1 MGDYENLIEMGFEP
15 RRVALALKKTKGFN
29 DAITWLGDNED
40 ISIEELEAKEGDQ
53 SGEAATHAATGP
65 PDEEDPFGEQG
76 EGDGRSAVGP
86 EAKSLKCS
94 DCGKLFNTKPK
105 AEFHAS
111 RTGHDNFEE
120 STEEAKPMTEEEKA
134 AHLEMLRKKLAEKRA
149 TQAIVDQKTQR
160 ANEAIRRKNDAE
172 SDRIKEEL
180 RKREQLKEAEKRRRE
195 KQEDAIA
202 KEKIRAQ
209 IKADQEAR
217 RLKVEAEKAVR
228 EGRSIEATAAAPSAA
243 LASQPR
249 PVSSY
254 TEARLQLR
262 LPSGT
267 PLVKSFPAET
277 TLFEVASAIE
287 EERGM
292 RPSTFTTTF
301 PKKTY
306 GSSDFGMTLK
316 EAKLVPSAVLIVA

>member
-1 MGDYENLIEMGFEP
+1 MGDYENLVEMGFEP
-15 RRVALALKKTKGFN
+15 RRVTLALKKTKGFN

-40 ISIEELEAKEGDQ
+40 IPIEELEVKEGDM
-53 SGEAATHAATGP
+53 SGEAATPAASEP
-65 PDEEDPFGEQG
+65 PSEEDPFGEQG

-120 STEEAKPMTEEEKA
+120 STEEVKPMSEEEKA
-134 AHLEMLRKKLAEKRA
+134 AHLEMLKKKLAEKRV
-149 TQAIVDQKTQR
+149 TQAIIDQKAQR

-217 RLKVEAEKAVR
+217 RLKAEAEKAAR
-228 EGRSIEATAAAPSAA
+228 EGRPIEATAPTAS
-243 LASQPR
+243 ASQPKSA
-249 PVSSY
+249 SSY

-262 LPSGT
+262 LPSGA
-267 PLVKSFPAET
+267 PLVKSFSAET
-277 TLFEVASAIE
+277 TLFEVASTIE

-306 GSSDFGMTLK
+306 NSSDFGMSLK